1 MGGIY
6 SIYIFSFFSPPFAGS
21 VFLADQN
28 QAPIHAAFDQSV
40 INVNANPTILNKTR
54 LDKDTQYA
62 KSDQF
67 DAYQKVC
74 TEMDYRYVENV
85 LVRIHVMYSQS
96 ANT

>member
-1 MGGIY
+1 MPFTIY
-6 SIYIFSFFSPPFAGS
+6 TFSLFFSHPFPGS

-40 INVNANPTILNKTR
+40 VNVNANPTILNKTR

-67 DAYQKVC
+67 DAYQKEC
-74 TEMDYRYVENV
+74 TEMDYRYVVNV
-85 LVRIHVMYSQS
+85 VLRIHARYSKS
-96 ANT
+96 ANI